1 MESREEM
8 KASEEKK
15 EKKLYFDE
23 KGNPLENKIIDLDEN
38 ILKDKNIIKLIK
50 EQEELLRKRKNK
62 RLSKNQNEDLEEI
75 LKKKQNELNKLKLR
89 FSQYKQELILNPNEK
104 LMSVIFVVDEIGV
117 EYSVICKNTDLLSEV
132 IENKLRKE
140 KDGLDHCNDYFITT
154 KENILDLNKSIEE
167 NRVNEGD
174 IIYLNHI

>member
-1 MESREEM
+1 MS
-8 KASEEKK
+8 
-15 EKKLYFDE
+15 L
-23 KGNPLENKIIDLDEN
+23 
-38 ILKDKNIIKLIK
+38 
-50 EQEELLRKRKNK
+50 
-62 RLSKNQNEDLEEI
+62 
-75 LKKKQNELNKLKLR
+75 
-89 FSQYKQELILNPNEK
+89 YKQELILNPNEK
-104 LMSVIFVVDEIGV
+104 LMSVIFVVEEIGV

-174 IIYLNHI
+174 IIYLNHK

>member
-1 MESREEM
+1 M
-8 KASEEKK
+8 K
-15 EKKLYFDE
+15 
-23 KGNPLENKIIDLDEN
+23 
-38 ILKDKNIIKLIK
+38 
-50 EQEELLRKRKNK
+50 
-62 RLSKNQNEDLEEI
+62 
-75 LKKKQNELNKLKLR
+75 
-89 FSQYKQELILNPNEK
+89 FSHYKQELILNPNEK
-104 LMSVIFVVDEIGV
+104 LMSVIFVVEEIGV

-174 IIYLNHI
+174 IIYLNHK

>member
-1 MESREEM
+1 MESREEI

-15 EKKLYFDE
+15 EKKLYLDE

-50 EQEELLRKRKNK
+50 EQEEHLRKRKNQK
-62 RLSKNQNEDLEEI
+62 KQNEDLEEI

-89 FSQYKQELILNPNEK
+89 LSLYKQELILNPNEK
-104 LMSVIFVVDEIGV
+104 LMSVIFVVEEIGV

-174 IIYLNHI
+174 IIYLNHK

>member
-50 EQEELLRKRKNK
+50 EQEELLRKRKNQ
-62 RLSKNQNEDLEEI
+62 KNKNEDLEEI

-89 FSQYKQELILNPNEK
+89 LSLYKQELILNPNEK
-104 LMSVIFVVDEIGV
+104 LMSVIFVVEEIGV

-174 IIYLNHI
+174 IIYLNHK

>member
-1 MESREEM
+1 MEVKEEM
-8 KASEEKK
+8 KIEEQK

-23 KGNPLENKIIDLDEN
+23 KGNPLENIIIDLDEN

-50 EQEELLRKRKNK
+50 EQEDLLRKRKNK
-62 RLSKNQNEDLEEI
+62 RIFNNKNEDLEEI
-75 LKKKQNELNKLKLR
+75 LKNKKNEFNQLKYK
-89 FSQYKQELILNPNEK
+89 FKNYKQEGVLNPNEK
-104 LMSVIFVVDEIGV
+104 LMSIIFISVEIGL

-174 IIYLNHI
+174 IIYLNHK

>member
-15 EKKLYFDE
+15 EKKLYLDE
-23 KGNPLENKIIDLDEN
+23 KGNPLENKIIYLDEN

-50 EQEELLRKRKNK
+50 EQEDLLRKRKNQK
-62 RLSKNQNEDLEEI
+62 KQNEDLEEI

-89 FSQYKQELILNPNEK
+89 LSHYKQELILNPNEK
-104 LMSVIFVVDEIGV
+104 LMSVIFVVEEIGV

-174 IIYLNHI
+174 IIYLNHK

>member
-1 MESREEM
+1 MEVKEEM
-8 KASEEKK
+8 KIEEQK

-23 KGNPLENKIIDLDEN
+23 KGNPLENIIIDLDEN

-50 EQEELLRKRKNK
+50 EQEDLLRKRKNK
-62 RLSKNQNEDLEEI
+62 RILNNKNEDLEEI
-75 LKKKQNELNKLKLR
+75 LKNKKNEFNQLKYK
-89 FSQYKQELILNPNEK
+89 FKNYKQEGVLNPNEK
-104 LMSVIFVVDEIGV
+104 LMSIIFISVEIGL

-174 IIYLNHI
+174 IIYLVHK

>member
-50 EQEELLRKRKNK
+50 EQEELLRKRKNQ
-62 RLSKNQNEDLEEI
+62 KNQNEDLEEI

-89 FSQYKQELILNPNEK
+89 LSLYKQELILNPNEK
-104 LMSVIFVVDEIGV
+104 LMSVIFVVEEIGV

-174 IIYLNHI
+174 IIYLNHK

>member
-1 MESREEM
+1 MEVKEEM
-8 KASEEKK
+8 KIEEQK

-23 KGNPLENKIIDLDEN
+23 KGNPLENIIIDLDEN

-50 EQEELLRKRKNK
+50 EQEDLLRKRKNK
-62 RLSKNQNEDLEEI
+62 KILNNKNEDLEEI
-75 LKKKQNELNKLKLR
+75 LKNKKNELNQLKYRLKN
-89 FSQYKQELILNPNEK
+89 YKQEGVLNPNEK
-104 LMSVIFVVDEIGV
+104 LMSIIFVSVEIGL

-174 IIYLNHI
+174 IIYLNHK